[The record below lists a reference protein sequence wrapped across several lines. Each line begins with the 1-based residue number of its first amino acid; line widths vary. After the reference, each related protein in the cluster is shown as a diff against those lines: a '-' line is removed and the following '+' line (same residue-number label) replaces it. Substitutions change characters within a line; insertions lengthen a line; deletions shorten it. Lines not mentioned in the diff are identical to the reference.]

1 MERFAVL
8 LSMGPVLWWLAKLWG
23 WANTLEL
30 KVMVIWMAILMAFVW
45 AMALGL
51 SEWLDDRRYKR
62 RERRP

>member
-1 MERFAVL
+1 MEWFAVL
-8 LSMGPVLWWLAKLWG
+8 LSMGPVLWWLAKFWG

-45 AMALGL
+45 AMGLGL